1 MANFPKLIEQSS
13 EKQCTFIETDNI
25 RYVYQPMEKL
35 FLVLITTKNSNIIE
49 DIEVI
54 RQMQQV
60 VVSQCQTQQ
69 VDERAINKKAFD
81 LILCFDDIISNG
93 YRESV
98 TTSQIE
104 SYIEM
109 DSTDEKVFY
118 KQQMIKEAEM
128 REHGKIQQREIAK
141 KRLENGYKVDKMEAM
156 SSADFAPK
164 DDPVS

>member
-1 MANFPKLIEQSS
+1 M
-13 EKQCTFIETDNI
+13 T
-25 RYVYQPMEKL
+25 
-35 FLVLITTKNSNIIE
+35 
-49 DIEVI
+49 
-54 RQMQQV
+54 
-60 VVSQCQTQQ
+60 
-69 VDERAINKKAFD
+69 KKAFD
-81 LILCFDDIISNG
+81 LILCFDDIISYG

-141 KRLENGYKVDKMEAM
+141 KRLEMGYKRDKMEAI
-156 SSADFAPK
+156 SSADYEPAEPERDNNSQQKQFTDMLNKPPSDRITK
-164 DDPVS
+164 KMPEKNSF